1 MLSLTRRLAFELGPH
16 GITVNAVVPGF
27 IRTDMTTAHLSPDGV
42 AGVTGALN
50 QRSVLGRGVGEPEE
64 IANVVEF
71 LGSERSSFMT
81 GQLVLAD
88 GGRIDYLSHV

>member
-1 MLSLTRRLAFELGPH
+1 M
-16 GITVNAVVPGF
+16 NAVLPGF
-27 IRTDMTTAHLSPDGV
+27 IRTDMTTAALSPEGV

-64 IANVVEF
+64 IAHLIEF